1 MLKKLKVFF
10 NPYKEIEKLREQIQE
25 LKHENQQLR
34 IEVRLSASSNRD
46 ISIKLAAF
54 CELLMPEY
62 EAVAVHRGTGD
73 KISFSSLGKL

>member
-1 MLKKLKVFF
+1 MPQKMKAPLSL
-10 NPYKEIEKLREQIQE
+10 YEEIKQLREEIKS

-62 EAVAVHRGTGD
+62 EVVAVHRGTGD
-73 KISFSSLGKL
+73 KISFSALGKL